1 MADPRKSEEKEK
13 RREGEEEITG
23 ENSSFILHPSSF
35 APRWYQGVP
44 RYAWLVLFVS
54 ALGWL
59 FDSMDQNLFNLVRNS
74 ALTSLLFGTA
84 PSTVLTKAQQ
94 ALVTQNSAN
103 MTAIFLLGWAAG
115 GFIFGVLGDRMG
127 RTRTMIAT
135 ILIYSIFTG
144 LSSLTHTVPMFGLF
158 RFLTG
163 LGIGGEWAAGAAL
176 VSEVFPSRSRPMALG
191 LLQAL
196 SAVGNG
202 FAALINLTLN
212 SVHISGEAWRWAFA
226 VGALPALLVLWIRR
240 SIKEP
245 EKWQEAKDAARQTGG
260 QELGGIPNLFRDPV
274 IRRNTIAATLM
285 ATAGVGGLWGIAF
298 WTPELT
304 KVALA
309 PLNLPKQ
316 TLAQYQSYVFL
327 TQQAGAFC
335 GMYAYATLAERY
347 TRRGVLSMFFYLA
360 FAAIQLTFWQAHNMT
375 SLLIL
380 VPIMGFCTLGP
391 FAAYTVFFPELFPTR
406 LRATGCGFAYNCAR
420 VLAALA
426 PFTLGKLAQHF
437 ADAARPDYGFRMA
450 ASIVAF
456 IYLVGF
462 VGLALA
468 PETKGKPLPE

>member
-1 MADPRKSEEKEK
+1 MTPSDPQ
-13 RREGEEEITG
+13 
-23 ENSSFILHPSSF
+23 PSIVNPQSTIHN
-35 APRWYQGVP
+35 PKWYQGVP

-59 FDSMDQNLFNLVRNS
+59 FDTMDQNLFNLVRNN
-74 ALTSLLFGTA
+74 ALASLLFGAA
-84 PSTVLTKAQQ
+84 PAAALTKAQQ

-115 GFIFGVLGDRMG
+115 GFIFGVLGDRLG
-127 RTRTMIAT
+127 RTRTMVAT
-135 ILIYSIFTG
+135 ILIYSVFTG
-144 LSSLTHTVPMFGLF
+144 LSGLTHSVPMFGLF

-191 LLQAL
+191 MLQAL
-196 SAVGNG
+196 SAVGNAM
-202 FAALINLTLN
+202 AALVNLTLN
-212 SVHISGEAWRWAFA
+212 SVHLSGEVWRWAFA

-240 SIKEP
+240 SVKEP
-245 EKWQEAKDAARQTGG
+245 EKWQDAKRAAQQTGG
-260 QELGGIPNLFRDPV
+260 NKLGGIQNLFRDPV
-274 IRRNTIAATLM
+274 ICRNTIAATLM

-327 TQQAGAFC
+327 VQQVGAFC
-335 GMYAYATLAERY
+335 GMYTYTVLAERF
-347 TRRGVLSMFFYLA
+347 TRRGVLAVFFCLS
-360 FAAIQLTFWQAHNMT
+360 FAAVQLTFWQAHDMT
-375 SLLIL
+375 SLLVL
-380 VPIMGFCTLGP
+380 VPVMGFCTLGP
-391 FAAYTVFFPELFPTR
+391 FAAYTVYFPELFPTR

-426 PFTLGKLAQHF
+426 PFTLGKLAQRF
-437 ADAARPDYGFRMA
+437 ADAAHPDYGFRMA

-456 IYLVGF
+456 IYVVGF

-468 PETKGKPLPE
+468 PETKGKPLPD